1 MKTKNIILIT
11 LGVFATAVTTFFIVN
26 HLNNDEDKNI
36 TERLSKLGD
45 ELGIKVLDHVILGKD
60 KHWSWREEN

>member
-26 HLNNDEDKNI
+26 HFNNDEDKNI
-36 TERLSKLGD
+36 TADAKNATIEFIR
-45 ELGIKVLDHVILGKD
+45 
-60 KHWSWREEN
+60 N